1 MVQRGIDPIS
11 AADLRLSQLLGDD
24 NLIAQTVPGMVAAAP
39 ADAPRVASVTGT
51 QFTGS
56 PFEDIL
62 GKAVESLNGVSR
74 SETYANQLIDSYL
87 RGEAELQDVMA
98 AQAKMNIMMQLA
110 VTSVNTAVTTFQ
122 QITQMQI

>member
-1 MVQRGIDPIS
+1 MAQRSIDPVS
-11 AADLRLSQLLGDD
+11 AADLRLSQLLGQDD
-24 NLIAQTVPGMVAAAP
+24 LLAQTVPGMVAAAP
-39 ADAPRVASVTGT
+39 ADVPATASATGT

-62 GKAVESLNGVSR
+62 SKAVESLNGVSR
-74 SETYANQLIDSYL
+74 SEMYANQLIDSYL
-87 RGEAELQDVMA
+87 RGQAELQDVMA
-98 AQAKMNIMMQLA
+98 AQAKMSVMMQLA